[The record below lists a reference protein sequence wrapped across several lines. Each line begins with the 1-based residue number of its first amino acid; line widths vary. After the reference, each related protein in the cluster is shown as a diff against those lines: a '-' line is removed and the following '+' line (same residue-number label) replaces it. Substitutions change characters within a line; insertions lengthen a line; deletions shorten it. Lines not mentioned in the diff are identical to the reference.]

1 MSDAPLVGVAHP
13 LPGCAVVTLD
23 RPRARNAM
31 SLALRRELVV
41 AFDRLRADP
50 AVRVVVLT
58 GAGDAFCAGLDLKE
72 LGAARDP
79 ATALVSA
86 EDIDPVL
93 AMARFDRPIIG
104 AINGPAITGG
114 FELAL
119 ACDLRVAACEAKLG
133 LPEANLGLV
142 PAAGGTQRLT
152 RLAGAGIAKRLI
164 LGAEVVDGGQ
174 AERLGLV
181 QWARPRAELAAWTRA
196 LAQRIAA
203 LPREALAANKACI
216 GAAGSPTRDGYAD
229 EIAATRALY
238 DSEETRERVARFLA
252 ARSTHT
258 KEER

>member
-1 MSDAPLVGVAHP
+1 MPRRAPRGALEVAHERGVTTLTLRDGDAGLVPQLHAALADAAAEIDLDDDVRLVVLRARGRAFCRGAAETRPDGVPDGVA
-13 LPGCAVVTLD
+13 AI
-23 RPRARNAM
+23 A
-31 SLALRRELVV
+31 SLRVPVV
-41 AFDRLRADP
+41 AL
-50 AVRVVVLT
+50 VQ
-58 GAGDAFCAGLDLKE
+58 GDALDEGL
-72 LGAARDP
+72 
-79 ATALVSA
+79 
-86 EDIDPVL
+86 
-93 AMARFDRPIIG
+93 
-104 AINGPAITGG
+104 
-114 FELAL
+114 ELAL

-216 GAAGSPTRDGYAD
+216 GAAGSPARDGYAD

-252 ARSTHT
+252 ARSTHS